1 MLEENLKKAG
11 LSPKEAKIYLAG
23 LESGPVLASF
33 LARKTGIN
41 RPNVYDNLKSLIKK
55 GLAYSKGSKYN
66 QRFVME
72 KPKNLERYLERR
84 KKEIDKMKSYLEMA
98 IPEINSL
105 YNEITAM
112 PKIKFIEGEEGMKN
126 AVLDSLRCDKK
137 EVLAVVSSREFYA
150 TIGIDFTKQYVEER
164 IKNNIVSKTIRL
176 KSHEEYGEKYFHQ
189 HKEQLRDLRYAPEI
203 VSFSQSFFIYDNVTV
218 YISSIKENFGL
229 VIESQEHA
237 EMMRNMFEVL
247 WSVSKF
253 DDQEIKSK
261 HWVK

>member
-11 LSPKEAKIYLAG
+11 LSQKEAKIYLAG
-23 LESGPVLASF
+23 LKAGPVLASF

-72 KPKNLERYLERR
+72 DPKNLERYLERR

-105 YNEITAM
+105 YNEKTAT
-112 PKIKFIEGEEGMKN
+112 PKIKFIEGEEGMRN
-126 AVLDSLRCDKK
+126 AVMDSLQCDRK
-137 EVLAVVSSREFYA
+137 EILAVVSSQEFYEA
-150 TIGIDFTKQYVEER
+150 LGVDFTKQYVEER
-164 IKNNIVSKTIRL
+164 IKSNIATKTIRL
-176 KSHEEYGEKYFHQ
+176 KSHEEYGEKFFHQ
-189 HKEQLRDLRYAPEI
+189 HKEQLRDMRYAPET
-203 VSFSQSFFIYDNVTV
+203 VSFSQSFFVYDNTTV

-237 EMMRNMFEVL
+237 EMMRKMFEVL
-247 WSVSKF
+247 WGVSK
-253 DDQEIKSK
+253 
-261 HWVK
+261 